1 MTEFFPQAPML
12 PYYKYSGQDNLF
24 TPRGYAQG
32 TLVDLLSSR
41 NLADETE
48 EIIEGTTEQNQ
59 PAFEEVQDSD
69 KQSFFGGMDIN
80 EGDNLSFD
88 DLSDLSLTDGL
99 FGGITVSDNAP
110 RGWNTQH
117 QREFDALRAA
127 GLKPSAK
134 WTGSDWYV
142 FAKELDG
149 TPFGEPGTMSLAD
162 SFTSGGKY
170 GGSPMT
176 LFGKLGSL
184 ATGSYNPAEVF
195 EKNLQ
200 EVLVEN
206 PDVAFGGPGGL
217 GGDVVAEP
225 IIEAPT
231 VKEAE
236 TILKNTTASDV
247 RNDPVKAVQVEQ
259 ANKVLGVTAKQG
271 GTVTAKEGGTVKAKE
286 PPKPVVPKP
295 VVTKPKV
302 IAPPPSK
309 PKPVVTKN
317 LTKPVVN
324 KTVLK
329 TQKQKTDELR
339 KSIEAAVAAAKQKE
353 KDNRSEEAEKNKAA
367 QATARK
373 QVDDIKKVNTKFTR
387 GGYGF

>member
-1 MTEFFPQAPML
+1 MVDFSPQAPML
-12 PYYKYSGQDNLF
+12 PYYKYSGQGNLYS
-24 TPRGYAQG
+24 PRGYAQG

-41 NLADETE
+41 QPTDTTE
-48 EIIEGTTEQNQ
+48 ELLEDTTEQNQ

-99 FGGITVSDNAP
+99 FGGITVSANSP

-117 QREFDALRAA
+117 QREFDSLRAA

-176 LFGKLGSL
+176 LFGKLGGL
-184 ATGSYNPAEVF
+184 ATGSYNPQDVF
-195 EKNLQ
+195 QKNLAEALGTVSPEEFTELQ
-200 EVLVEN
+200 
-206 PDVAFGGPGGL
+206 PDSFGS
-217 GGDVVAEP
+217 
-225 IIEAPT
+225 
-231 VKEAE
+231 KEADIE
-236 TILKNTTASDV
+236 TQLELQTRLDAMFAKG
-247 RNDPVKAVQVEQ
+247 PVTPKDE
-259 ANKVLGVTAKQG
+259 GSVTAKRG
-271 GTVTAKEGGTVKAKE
+271 GTVTAKEGGTVTAKR
-286 PPKPVVPKP
+286 PTPAPKPKSVPLKE
-295 VVTKPKV
+295 V
-302 IAPPPSK
+302 IA
-309 PKPVVTKN
+309 N
-317 LTKPVVN
+317 
-324 KTVLK
+324 
-329 TQKQKTDELR
+329 
-339 KSIEAAVAAAKQKE
+339 AVAAAKQKE
-353 KDNRSEEAEKNKAA
+353 DNNRDQEKDARQEKEKQNRETVREKQKAV
-367 QATARK
+367 K
-373 QVDDIKKVNTKFTR
+373 GFS

>member
-1 MTEFFPQAPML
+1 MTDFFPQAPML

-99 FGGITVSDNAP
+99 FGGITVSDNSP

-134 WTGSDWYV
+134 WTGNDWYV

-170 GGSPMT
+170 GGQPVG
-176 LFGKLGSL
+176 LFGSAVGM
-184 ATGSYNPAEVF
+184 ATGSFKPNEVF
-195 EKNLQ
+195 EKNLAEALGTVSPEEFSELQ
-200 EVLVEN
+200 
-206 PDVAFGGPGGL
+206 PDSFGS
-217 GGDVVAEP
+217 
-225 IIEAPT
+225 
-231 VKEAE
+231 KEADTE
-236 TILKNTTASDV
+236 TQLELQTRLDDMFAKG
-247 RNDPVKAVQVEQ
+247 PVTPKD
-259 ANKVLGVTAKQG
+259 KGSVTAKRG
-271 GTVTAKEGGTVKAKE
+271 GTVTAKEGGTVKAKT
-286 PPKPVVPKP
+286 PTPAPKPKSVPLKE
-295 VVTKPKV
+295 V
-302 IAPPPSK
+302 IA
-309 PKPVVTKN
+309 N
-317 LTKPVVN
+317 
-324 KTVLK
+324 
-329 TQKQKTDELR
+329 
-339 KSIEAAVAAAKQKE
+339 AVAAAKQKE
-353 KDNRSEEAEKNKAA
+353 DDNREQEKKTRTDT
-367 QATARK
+367 TAIE
-373 QVDDIKKVNTKFTR
+373 QVRSR
-387 GGYGF
+387 GKDLGSFRRGYGF

>member
-12 PYYKYSGQDNLF
+12 PYYKYSGQGNLYA
-24 TPRGYAQG
+24 PRGYAQG

-48 EIIEGTTEQNQ
+48 EIIEDTTELNQ
-59 PAFEEVQDSD
+59 PTFEEVKDSGT
-69 KQSFFGGMDIN
+69 QSFFNGMDVN

-110 RGWNTQH
+110 KGWNTQH
-117 QREFDALRAA
+117 QREFDALVAA
-127 GLKPSAK
+127 GLKPQAK
-134 WTGSDWYV
+134 WTGNDWYV

-162 SFTSGGKY
+162 SITSGGKY
-170 GGSPMT
+170 GGQPIG
-176 LFGKLGSL
+176 LFASIAGA
-184 ATGSYNPAEVF
+184 ATGTFKPDEVF
-195 EKNLQ
+195 QKNLQ

-217 GGDVVAEP
+217 GGDVIAEP
-225 IIEAPT
+225 TVEKPT

-247 RNDPVKAVQVEQ
+247 KNDPVKAAQVEE
-259 ANKVLGVTAKQG
+259 ANKVLGVTAKRG

-286 PPKPVVPKP
+286 PPKP
-295 VVTKPKV
+295 
-302 IAPPPSK
+302 AP
-309 PKPVVTKN
+309 
-317 LTKPVVN
+317 
-324 KTVLK
+324 K

-339 KSIEAAVAAAKQKE
+339 KSIEAAVAAAKKKKE
-353 KDNRSEEAEKNKAA
+353 EENRQQEKEAR
-367 QATARK
+367 QG
-373 QVDDIKKVNTKFTR
+373 TKFDRDFTR
-387 GGYGF
+387 DSSGRKYF